1 MELPATEFKAK
12 CLAYLDQVS
21 RTRASITLTKHGRA
35 VARLVPVDEAA
46 PGVFG
51 RLAGTVQVRGDV
63 VAPIEADWNADAAD

>member
-35 VARLVPVDEAA
+35 VARLVPVDEPA